1 MITQWTAAN
10 FKSVGNE
17 TAIDMEPLT
26 ILAGPNSSGKS
37 TILQSLLLVIQTL
50 AHKVGSRS
58 VILNGNLTHLGQFD
72 DIKTHNSEYDQVAL
86 GWKCNPSVDV
96 PTRKL
101 SQSRFANFLLRE
113 NSTKEISCKLA
124 FDNNPGSP
132 ECDQF
137 QLQPRVFLYSISAL
151 ASGEDKTDRSYSLTI
166 SRSTSDSSKRD
177 GCEFDESNNESVLSS
192 LEFDVALD
200 EASLAEIRED
210 FITAEVVGCVLQHFL
225 PNRLTLRVNVI
236 DELAQQIQIVIL
248 EEVPKYR
255 RISFLGQDLVIPEAV
270 IDLLQEKMENKY
282 QGFFEK
288 SQDDLQSGAGLTV
301 REWTERIRKLPIE
314 IRREFRSEIARL
326 FADKS
331 ATRNL
336 ISDALRQERNSTHP
350 EFRLI
355 QYPLPSNLLSAVAY
369 LERYFSN
376 SVKYLGPLRDEPKP
390 LYPLAAY
397 ADPTD
402 VGIRGE
408 MTAAVLN
415 LHRDRLIKY
424 ISTST
429 FSNFPLSLT
438 PSVRSLEVAVADW
451 LRYLGVAETVYS
463 MDKGKF
469 GHEIKVSLTQDG
481 PKRDLTHVGVGVSQ
495 VLPILVMSLLAEPD
509 AMLVF
514 EQPELH
520 LHPRVQTRLADFFLS
535 LALTGRQC
543 LIETHS
549 EYLISR
555 LRYRAAKEGDVI
567 RVTNKLKIYFVENRE
582 GSSRFREVK
591 INEYGAILEW
601 PEGFFDQSQREA
613 EEILRAAMNKKRARK
628 NGDNPNV

>member
-10 FKSVGNE
+10 FKSVDTE
-17 TAIDMEPLT
+17 IALEMAPIT
-26 ILAGPNSSGKS
+26 ILVGPNSSGKS
-37 TILQSLLLVIQTL
+37 TILQSLLLVSQTL

-58 VILNGNLTHLGQFD
+58 VILNGTLTHLGQFD
-72 DIKTHNSEYDQVAL
+72 DIKTHNSEYDQIAL
-86 GWKCNPSVDV
+86 GWKCTPPDNVQSS
-96 PTRKL
+96 KF
-101 SQSRFANFLLRE
+101 SQTRFANYQWRE
-113 NSTKEISCKLA
+113 NDIKEISCKLA

-151 ASGEDKTDRSYSLTI
+151 ASGEDKTDRRYDLTI
-166 SRSTSDSSKRD
+166 SRSTSVSSKRD
-177 GCEFDESNNESVLSS
+177 GCEFDESNTGAVLNS

-200 EASLAEIRED
+200 EISLAEIREE
-210 FITAEVVGCVLQHFL
+210 FFTAEVVGCVLKHFL
-225 PNRLTLRVNVI
+225 PSRLTVRVNII
-236 DELAQQIQIVIL
+236 DELAQQILIVIL
-248 EEVPKYR
+248 EEVPRYR
-255 RISFLGQDLVIPEAV
+255 RMSFLGRDLVIPETV
-270 IDLLQEKMENKY
+270 INLLQTKMEKTY
-282 QGFFEK
+282 QDFFENN
-288 SQDDLQSGAGLTV
+288 QDDFQFGAGLTV
-301 REWTERIRKLPIE
+301 REWIERIRKLPVE
-314 IRREFRSEIARL
+314 TRQEFRSEIARV

-331 ATRNL
+331 EMRTL
-336 ISDALRQERNSTHP
+336 IADALRRERSTTQP

-355 QYPLPSNLLSAVAY
+355 QYPLPSDLQNAVAY
-369 LERYFSN
+369 LERFYSN

-424 ISTST
+424 FSTST
-429 FSNFPLSLT
+429 FFNVPLSPKT
-438 PSVRSLEVAVADW
+438 SVRSLEVAVDDW
-451 LRYLGVAETVYS
+451 LKYLGVAETVYS
-463 MDKGKF
+463 VDKGKL
-469 GHEIKVSLTQDG
+469 GHEMKVSLTENG

-509 AMLVF
+509 TMLVF

-520 LHPRVQTRLADFFLS
+520 LHPKVQTRLADFFLS

-549 EYLISR
+549 EYLINR
-555 LRYRAAKEGDVI
+555 LRYRAATEGADN
-567 RVTNKLKIYFVENRE
+567 RVTEKLKIYFVENRE
-582 GSSRFREVK
+582 GASNFREVK
-591 INEYGAILEW
+591 VNEYGAILDW
-601 PEGFFDQSQREA
+601 PEGFFDQSQNEA
-613 EEILRAAMNKKRARK
+613 EAILRAAAVKMKRQKK
-628 NGDNPNV
+628 NQ